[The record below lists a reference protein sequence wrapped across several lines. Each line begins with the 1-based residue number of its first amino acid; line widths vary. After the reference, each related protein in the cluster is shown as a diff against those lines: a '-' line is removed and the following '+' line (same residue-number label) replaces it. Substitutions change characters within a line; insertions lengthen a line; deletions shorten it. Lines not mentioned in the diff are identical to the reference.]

1 MKTPHFFQQSN
12 AAESG
17 PACLGMIARYYI
29 SKEGGTTAV
38 QPPAL
43 ELEKDSLSGLSQ
55 LAEKMGFRA
64 RIVQLQYEQ
73 LASQVPLPC
82 IVPWK
87 QQAFAVVLPG
97 DGLIKGKKLVCADP
111 QQGVARLTKQQFLE
125 QWENGVI
132 RNGKP
137 TASVLLLEP
146 GISFNKENGQKGT
159 LSWKL
164 VMQYFRQSKWQVM
177 QILFS
182 LLLASMMQLM
192 FPFLTQ
198 SVVDVGINSR
208 DLDYITVI
216 LLAQLMLVF
225 SRTIIDFIRIHL
237 LLYVA
242 TWLNLS
248 ILSDFWIKLTRLPIP
263 YFDRNHTGEI
273 LQRIEDNRQVQEFM
287 TGPALNTVFSML
299 NFIVFAIALIMYK
312 VDLFLVFVAGVVL
325 YFLWMLAFLNL
336 RRKINYSIFHMSA
349 RENNVTL
356 QLVQGMQ
363 EIRLH
368 NIQQSKRWE
377 WESLQAEIFKLKQ
390 KNISYNQYQIAGAVL
405 INQVKDV
412 ILIFLVAKFVMEGQL
427 TLGSMLA
434 IQFITAQLNGPIEQ
448 FIHFVQDAQ
457 NAKISMERLNEVH
470 TLEEEERSGK
480 KYVRHLPV
488 SKTIR
493 LEDLS
498 FAYPGQGNQQ
508 VLHNICLEI
517 PQGKTTAIVG
527 VSGSGKTTLIKLLLK
542 FYDEYGGSIRI
553 GNVDFNNIDPSF
565 WRTQCGAVLQD
576 GFIFND
582 TVARNIAVEYDQP
595 DHTRLIEACKT
606 ANILSFIESLPR
618 GFNTRLG
625 VDGVGISEGQ
635 KQRLLIARAVYRQ
648 PAFLFFDESTNALDA
663 NNEKVIL
670 ENLQSFFEKK
680 TVVVIAHRLSTV
692 KNADKIIVINKGV
705 IMEEGTHH
713 ELSQLKG
720 RYYELVRNQ
729 LELGN

>member
-1 MKTPHFFQQSN
+1 MKTPHFFQRSD

-17 PACLGMIARYYI
+17 PACLSMIARYYI
-29 SKEGGTTAV
+29 SKEGATTAV

-43 ELEKDSLSGLSQ
+43 DMEKNTLSGLSQ

-64 RIVQLQYEQ
+64 RIVQLKYEQ

-87 QQAFAVVLPG
+87 DQGFAMVMAEQS
-97 DGLIKGKKLVCADP
+97 LIGPKKLLCADP
-111 QQGVARLTKQQFLE
+111 QQGVARYTKQQFLE
-125 QWENGVI
+125 HWENG
-132 RNGKP
+132 
-137 TASVLLLEP
+137 ASVLLLEP
-146 GISFNKENGQKGT
+146 GISFNKANGQKGT

-164 VMQYFRQSKWQVM
+164 VMQYFRQSKWQVT
-177 QILFS
+177 QILLS
-182 LLLASMMQLM
+182 LLLTSMMQLM

-208 DLDYITVI
+208 DLDYITII

-225 SRTIIDFIRIHL
+225 SRTIVDFIRIHL

-273 LQRIEDNRQVQEFM
+273 LQRIEDNKQVQQFM
-287 TGPALNTVFSML
+287 TGPALNTFFSIL
-299 NFIVFAIALIMYK
+299 NFIVFAIALTMYK
-312 VDLFLVFVAGVVL
+312 VELFLVFVAGVVI

-336 RRKINYSIFHMSA
+336 RRKINYRIFHMSA
-349 RENNVTL
+349 RENNITL

-390 KNISYNQYQIAGAVL
+390 KNVSYNQYQIAGAVL

-434 IQFITAQLNGPIEQ
+434 IQFITAQLNSPIEQ

-480 KYVRHLPV
+480 QYIRHLPAK
-488 SKTIR
+488 KTIKM
-493 LEDLS
+493 DNLS
-498 FAYPGQGNQQ
+498 FTYPGNGNEE

-527 VSGSGKTTLIKLLLK
+527 VSGSGKTTLVKLLLK
-542 FYDEYGGSIRI
+542 FYDEYKGSIKI
-553 GNVDFNNIDPSF
+553 GNTDFNQIDPSF

-582 TVARNIAVEYDQP
+582 TIARNIAVEYDEP
-595 DHTRLIEACKT
+595 DTARLIESCRM
-606 ANILSFIESLPR
+606 ANILSFIESLPN

-625 VDGVGISEGQ
+625 VDGVGVSEGQ

-648 PAFLFFDESTNALDA
+648 PEFLFFDESTNALDA

-670 ENLQSFFEKK
+670 ENLQSFFQDK

-692 KNADKIIVINKGV
+692 KNADKIIVMNKGV
-705 IMEEGTHH
+705 IIEEGTHH